1 MPTHLGQDVDQHV
14 TLIAHPHE
22 GDSSCDT
29 LSFKDKALFRVSPDG
44 KVEGKP
50 FTVAKGRLLVVTDVE
65 WSAYG
70 GPNGTNKLEPN
81 RTITLTIHV
90 GNAAQIQDNP
100 AVFMSSL
107 TLDQAAAAGRP
118 GKSEYP
124 TAGFLVGAG
133 RRICP
138 NVSQLEPQFAATV
151 FIDRLILRGYLIVDK

>member
-1 MPTHLGQDVDQHV
+1 MPTHLGQDVKDHV
-14 TLIAHPHE
+14 TLVAGEHP
-22 GDSSCDT
+22 DDNSCDT
-29 LSFKDKALFRVSPDG
+29 LSFKNKALFRVSSDG

-50 FTVAKGRLLVVTDVE
+50 FNVPKGRLLVVTDVE

-70 GPNGTNKLEPN
+70 GPNGTNNLEPN
-81 RTITLTIHV
+81 RTLTLTIHV

-118 GKSEYP
+118 GKSEYL

-138 NVSQLEPQFAATV
+138 NVSQLEPQFIAIV
-151 FIDRLILRGYLIVDK
+151 FIDRLILRGYLIDTK